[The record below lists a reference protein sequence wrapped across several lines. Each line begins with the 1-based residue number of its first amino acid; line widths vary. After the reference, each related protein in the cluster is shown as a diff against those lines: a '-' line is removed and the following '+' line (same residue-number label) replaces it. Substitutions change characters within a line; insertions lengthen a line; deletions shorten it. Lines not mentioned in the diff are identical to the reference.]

1 MGTVLAA
8 PSCLLPGGRRPPLSG
23 GVDSAPMTA
32 ITLDGDALAAQ
43 IKDDLRRRV
52 AALAEG
58 GVVPGLGTI
67 LVGDD
72 GPSANYVGMKH
83 KDCAEVGLHSV
94 DKRLPATATQAEV
107 EQAVAELNDDPSVHA
122 FIVQYPFPKGLDYEA
137 AILGVDPAKDADG
150 LHPVNLGHLVMGVD
164 APLACTPHGILKM
177 LQAYEVPVVGRHVV
191 VVGRGLTIGRP
202 LANLLTLKRPDAN
215 AAVTVVH
222 TGVADIGAYTR
233 TADVVVAAAGS
244 PGLITADMVKPGAA
258 VVAAGVSFRDGRLLS
273 DVDDGVAE
281 VAGWLSPRIGGVGP
295 MTRAMLLVN
304 TVEAAERAAGVSAP

>member
-1 MGTVLAA
+1 
-8 PSCLLPGGRRPPLSG
+8 
-23 GVDSAPMTA
+23 MTA

-43 IKDDLRRRV
+43 IKDDLRSRV
-52 AALAEG
+52 AALGER

-83 KDCAEVGLHSV
+83 KDCAQVGLHSV
-94 DKRLPATATQAEV
+94 DKRLPATAAQAEV

-164 APLACTPHGILKM
+164 APLACTPHGILKL
-177 LQAYEVPVVGRHVV
+177 LQAYDVPVVGRHVV

-281 VAGWLSPRIGGVGP
+281 VAGWLSPRVGGVGP

-304 TVEAAERAAGVSAP
+304 TVEAAERAAGVTAP